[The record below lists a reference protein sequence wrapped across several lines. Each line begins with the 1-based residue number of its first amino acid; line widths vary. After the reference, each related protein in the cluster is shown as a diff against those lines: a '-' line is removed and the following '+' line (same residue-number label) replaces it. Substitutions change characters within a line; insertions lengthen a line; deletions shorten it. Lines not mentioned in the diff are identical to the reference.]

1 MSLGIKINKQNISS
15 IFVIIDDGDKR
26 KEAIQTLSA
35 NNQKIDKMNT
45 SLNYDSVFCCLM
57 FDPAAED
64 WFIGV
69 GQHDQVEITLQQ
81 LDEVLNNGEVVVTN
95 PTFGLFKEPKE
106 KQYKLHRPCLWFCK
120 GDTVTTS
127 EFNRYFKQDAIEQL
141 LQYGFIEL
149 IQPQTT

>member
-57 FDPAAED
+57 FDAAAED

-81 LDEVLNNGEVVVTN
+81 LDEVLNNVEVIVTN
-95 PTFGLFKEPKE
+95 PTFGLIKEPQE

-120 GDTVTTS
+120 GDTVTAS
-127 EFNRYFKQDAIEQL
+127 EFHRYFKQDAIEQL

-149 IQPQTT
+149 IQKP

>member
-1 MSLGIKINKQNISS
+1 MSIQVKVNKQNLTS

-35 NNQKIDKMNT
+35 NNQKIDKMNIH
-45 SLNYDSVFCCLM
+45 LNYDKVFCCLM
-57 FDPAAED
+57 YDPAAED

-69 GQHDQVEITLQQ
+69 GQHNQVEITLQQ
-81 LDEVLNNGEVVVTN
+81 LYEVLNNVEVVVTN
-95 PTFGLFKEPKE
+95 PKFGLFKEPQE

-120 GDTVTTS
+120 GDTVTAS
-127 EFNRYFKQDAIEQL
+127 EFHRYFKQDAIEQL

-149 IQPQTT
+149 IQKP